1 MFTELKKLADRLE
14 LKCSYD
20 VYNLLD
26 DYDNHFEEYNEVWS
40 FQLDE
45 YVLTIE
51 EPYFSLYIFKLH
63 STDYGLLCTAKVE
76 ETIIN
81 NDPTINTILKG
92 KKLGRTLLYLLEIKT
107 ELAYTGNGYASAML
121 EFLAIIFADKAIFGE
136 SVPYGMKAYT
146 KDRLNKFYAKRG
158 FELISDPNKK
168 GYTYIYKENKTTK

>member
-1 MFTELKKLADRLE
+1 MKNKLKQLADRLE

-26 DYDNHFEEYNEVWS
+26 DYDNHFEEDNEVWS
-40 FQLDE
+40 FQLDDD

-63 STDYGLLCTAKVE
+63 CNDFGLLCTAKVE

-107 ELAYTGNGYASAML
+107 EIAYTGNGYASAML
-121 EFLAIIFADKAIFGE
+121 EFLGIIFADKAIFGE
-136 SVPYGMKAYT
+136 CVPYGIKAYT

-158 FELISDPNKK
+158 FELIGDPKK
-168 GYTYIYKENKTTK
+168 AGCTYIYKKAII